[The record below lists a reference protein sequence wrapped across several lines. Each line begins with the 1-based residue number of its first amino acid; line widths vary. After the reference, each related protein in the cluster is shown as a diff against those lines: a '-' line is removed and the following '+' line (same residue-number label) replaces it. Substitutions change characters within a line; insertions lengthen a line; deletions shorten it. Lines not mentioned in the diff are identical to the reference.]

1 MLDERRRWCP
11 ITGRARVACTRL
23 GAFTGAAE
31 DDEVGEDADADPAC
45 GSGLATERRIPP
57 IPNPGGGDPPNPI
70 PPTPRLSEARRWL
83 TDVVGVPES
92 LPNEIGV
99 DASGVLPFTVAE
111 AVWLCEC
118 SQREPI
124 PETDS
129 AGATDDVP
137 VYMLLAIAS
146 AALLAG
152 KIATLT
158 GKAAT
163 GAVGVRDATTVGTS
177 GLETDIEAAMAPA
190 TDGARAE
197 INAEPVT
204 GAERDA
210 AEAAGSLIAHGL
222 QYTPLPC
229 STHEI
234 ATNDLRHEEQ
244 EKHFL

>member
-23 GAFTGAAE
+23 GEFTGAAE
-31 DDEVGEDADADPAC
+31 DEEVDEDVDPAC
-45 GSGLATERRIPP
+45 ASGLATERRIPP
-57 IPNPGGGDPPNPI
+57 IPNPGGGNPPNPI

-83 TDVVGVPES
+83 IDVVGVPES
-92 LPNEIGV
+92 FPNEIGV
-99 DASGVLPFTVAE
+99 DATGVLPFTAAL

-118 SQREPI
+118 SQREPMQ
-124 PETDS
+124 ETDS

-137 VYMLLAIAS
+137 VEMLLAISS

-152 KIATLT
+152 NVATLT
-158 GKAAT
+158 GMTAAT
-163 GAVGVRDATTVGTS
+163 GADGGRDATTVGTS
-177 GLETDIEAAMAPA
+177 GLETDTDAAIAPT
-190 TDGARAE
+190 TDGARVE
-197 INAEPVT
+197 INAELA
-204 GAERDA
+204 AEAAIDA
-210 AEAAGSLIAHGL
+210 AEAAGSLIAQGL

-234 ATNDLRHEEQ
+234 ATNDLRHDEQ